1 MITAAPTTKPS
12 AELSNAVQ
20 HWVHFD
26 NLAETLNKQ
35 VTNARTKRAEYEKK
49 TLTLLD
55 SMNLKNVS
63 MEVHGATLTRSVK
76 TDSEQLSWSF
86 LEKHLHT
93 YFASKKQPDQTT
105 AILDS
110 LQKARTVK
118 SVEILKKS
126 STKPAVLPT

>member
-1 MITAAPTTKPS
+1 MSGQIVLPQPPVAQPQQLLQQSVRA
-12 AELSNAVQ
+12 
-20 HWVHFD
+20 WVHFD

-35 VTNARTKRAEYEKK
+35 VTNARAKRAEYEKK

-86 LEKHLHT
+86 LEKH
-93 YFASKKQPDQTT
+93 
-105 AILDS
+105 
-110 LQKARTVK
+110 RT
-118 SVEILKKS
+118 
-126 STKPAVLPT
+126 